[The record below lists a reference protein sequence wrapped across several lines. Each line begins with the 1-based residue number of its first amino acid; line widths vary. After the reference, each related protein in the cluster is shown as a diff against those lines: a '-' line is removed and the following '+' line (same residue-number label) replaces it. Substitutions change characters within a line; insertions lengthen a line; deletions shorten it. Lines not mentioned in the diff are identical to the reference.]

1 MNPDPADFWRS
12 LVSSDH
18 RRKGV
23 AVRVESVLSRPI
35 GDERELRAEVVFEGD
50 PETRLPLWFR
60 QPDAGEPAAAGDP
73 FLAALLVP
81 AMALNEDLQIDAPVS
96 APLLEAAQKRIGPVM
111 QGWFP
116 DFAEVSMGRS
126 QVVDPVP
133 PAASD
138 AIGSFFSGGVDSWYT
153 LLTRRDE
160 ISHVIFFHGFEIDV
174 DDTALARVARENIAL
189 SARDLGKT
197 VLPIASNVKQVAE
210 GETRAR
216 LRRLGRERWSFFSSC
231 YFGSMLVAC
240 GLCLAPPLRRVIV
253 PGSWSERFVGSAG
266 SHPLIEPN
274 WSTPGVDFDLDG
286 LEASRIDKIR
296 SIAELDPG
304 AFRRL
309 RVCVGRPS
317 EGLNCG
323 RCFKCIRTQL
333 ELRVVG
339 ALDRGARF
347 QHPLDMEEAKIARI
361 VIDGELWSDVIRE
374 AEAIGDL
381 EVADAARVI
390 IGERFHWR
398 RFVDGLRL
406 RMTGAGR
413 KTLRHV
419 RLYAKE
425 RHHGQ

>member
-1 MNPDPADFWRS
+1 
-12 LVSSDH
+12 
-18 RRKGV
+18 
-23 AVRVESVLSRPI
+23 VRVESVVSRPI

-60 QPDAGEPAAAGDP
+60 HPDAGEPVAPGDP

-96 APLLEAAQKRIGPVM
+96 APLLEAARKRIGPVM
-111 QGWFP
+111 LGWFP
-116 DFAEVSMGRS
+116 DFAEVSIGGLR
-126 QVVDPVP
+126 VVDPP
-133 PAASD
+133 PAA
-138 AIGSFFSGGVDSWYT
+138 ANHGIGSFFSGGVDSWYS
-153 LLTRRDE
+153 LLTRRE
-160 ISHVIFFHGFEIDV
+160 EVSHVIFLHGFEIDV
-174 DDTALARVARENIAL
+174 GDTALARIARENIAI
-189 SARDLGKT
+189 SARDLGKA
-197 VLPIASNVKQVAE
+197 VLPIASNVKRVAE
-210 GETRAR
+210 RETRAR

-231 YFGSMLVAC
+231 YFGSMLVSC

-253 PGSWSERFVGSAG
+253 PGSWSEGSVGSAG
-266 SHPLIEPN
+266 SHPLIEPS

-286 LEASRIDKIR
+286 LKASRIDKIR

-304 AFRRL
+304 AFQRL
-309 RVCVGRPS
+309 RVCVGHPTG
-317 EGLNCG
+317 GLNCG

-347 QHPLDMEEAKIARI
+347 EHPLDIEEAKLARI
-361 VIDGELWSDVIRE
+361 VIDGELWSDLIRE
-374 AEAIGDL
+374 AEAIGDV
-381 EVADAARVI
+381 EVADTSRI
-390 IGERFHWR
+390 ITGQSFHWP
-398 RFVDGLRL
+398 RFVDGLRM

-425 RHHGQ
+425 RHASH